1 MPTYNTELTA
11 ISKTAFRDFSLD
23 LKSNPKTGDILLK
36 STSDSIKQSIRNLML
51 TNFYSRPFRPYL
63 GSNLTASL
71 FSLPSPEMVILMQ
84 REIIR
89 LIRTHEPRVTD
100 VSVGISI
107 DSDNQIIRAKVG
119 YLEVGIDINTTL
131 DVLLSRGR

>member
-11 ISKTAFRDFSLD
+11 ISKNAFRDFD
-23 LKSNPKTGDILLK
+23 LAMRVNPKTGDILLK

>member
-1 MPTYNTELTA
+1 MAVYNTTLTP
-11 ISKTAFRDFSLD
+11 ISKTTFRDFSLD

-36 STSDSIKQSIRNLML
+36 STSDSIKQAIKTLML
-51 TNFYSRPFRPYL
+51 TNFYERPFRPYL

-71 FSLPSPEMVILMQ
+71 FELPSAEMALLLQ

-100 VSVGISI
+100 VSARIFI
-107 DSDNQIIRAKVG
+107 DGENQTIRAKVG
-119 YLEVGIDINTTL
+119 YLEIGVDITTSL
-131 DVLLSRGR
+131 DVFLSRGR

>member
-11 ISKTAFRDFSLD
+11 ISKNSYRDFSLD